1 MWKLVR
7 NRLLGVPFIL
17 LGLLTVT
24 FLMTR
29 GIASDPIYG
38 VLTAREIL
46 NEDYVAQ
53 IRERYGLNDPAYLQ
67 YLKYLWNVV
76 QGDLGVSFRTRQPVL
91 DDLLLKVPATLE
103 LILAALTIAGL
114 LGLVLGCIAA
124 VFEGSLAD
132 TLIRV
137 VSLVGSSVPVFWL
150 ALVLLYVG
158 SVVVDLFPG
167 PGRISNRI
175 AAPDTITG
183 FLLLDSALQG
193 RWDAFRSAA
202 HQLLLPS
209 IVLAWSILG
218 TITRLVRA
226 SMLDALESDF
236 ILLARAKGVPRGAIV
251 VRHALR
257 ASLLSTITILAHVFG
272 YLLTGA
278 VLVEAIFAWPGLG
291 DYAIASA
298 RALDYP
304 AILGV
309 TLVSGI
315 TFVLVNLVADILYAV
330 ADPRIQR

>member
-7 NRLLGVPFIL
+7 NRLVGVPFIL

-24 FLMTR
+24 FVLTR

-38 VLTAREIL
+38 ILTARELL
-46 NEDYVAQ
+46 NEQYVAQ
-53 IRERYGLNDPAYLQ
+53 IREKYGLNDPAYLQ
-67 YLKYLWNVV
+67 YIKYLWNTV

-91 DDLLLKVPATLE
+91 EDLLVKVPATLE
-103 LILAALTIAGL
+103 LIISALTLAAIFGI
-114 LGLVLGCIAA
+114 VLGCIAA

-132 TLIRV
+132 TVIRA

-150 ALVLLYVG
+150 ALLLLYLG
-158 SVVVDLFPG
+158 SVVWGIFPG

-175 AAPDTITG
+175 AAPDSITG
-183 FLLLDSALQG
+183 FVLLDAALQG

-209 IVLAWSILG
+209 IVLGWSILG

-226 SMLDALESDF
+226 SMLEAMESDF
-236 ILLARAKGVPRGAIV
+236 ILLARAKGVPNRTIV

-298 RALDYP
+298 RSLDYP

-309 TLVSGI
+309 TLISGI
-315 TFVLVNLVADILYAV
+315 TFVLVNLLADILYAV